1 MDKAKNK
8 LHGSE
13 MNSLKSTIIS
23 IICIILLN
31 ACVTRTPPEKPKVIS
46 QQEIIKNEKE
56 DMIWAMP
63 SWCEN
68 LQQEP
73 FQFKACGIAQSPN
86 LQTSRTRSELDAR
99 KQISKILGNQ
109 CRSTEKEE
117 SRNGKTFFNSSFVCD
132 TGEVSIKNALV
143 KNRKTERVGN
153 NFVTFTEMS
162 LSYRFSN

>member
-13 MNSLKSTIIS
+13 MNSLKSVIIS
-23 IICIILLN
+23 ITCIILLN
-31 ACVTRTPPEKPKVIS
+31 ACVTSAPPEKTKVIS

-73 FQFKACGIAQSPN
+73 FQFKACGIAKSSN

-99 KQISKILGNQ
+99 KQISKMLSNQ
-109 CRSTEKEE
+109 CNSSEREE
-117 SRNGKTFFNSSFVCD
+117 TRNGKTFFNSSFICE
-132 TGEVSIKNALV
+132 TGKVAIKNSLI

-162 LSYRFSN
+162 LFYR

>member
-13 MNSLKSTIIS
+13 MNSLKSIIIS
-23 IICIILLN
+23 IFCIILLN
-31 ACVTRTPPEKPKVIS
+31 ACVTSASPKKIKVIS

-68 LQQEP
+68 LKQEP
-73 FQFKACGIAQSPN
+73 FQFKACGIAKSPN

-99 KQISKILGNQ
+99 KQISKILNNQ
-109 CRSTEKEE
+109 CRGTEKEE
-117 SRNGKTFFNSSFVCD
+117 SRNGKTFFNSSFLCD
-132 TGEVSIKNALV
+132 TGEVSIKNTLI

-153 NFVTFTEMS
+153 YFVTFTEMS
-162 LSYRFSN
+162 LFYR

>member
-1 MDKAKNK
+1 MMNLKNI
-8 LHGSE
+8 L
-13 MNSLKSTIIS
+13 IS
-23 IICIILLN
+23 IFFVILLSGCMKSN
-31 ACVTRTPPEKPKVIS
+31 PTEKPKVIS

-73 FQFKACGIAQSPN
+73 FQFKACGIAKSSN

-99 KQISKILGNQ
+99 KQISKILSNQ
-109 CRSTEKEE
+109 CRSTERE
-117 SRNGKTFFNSSFVCD
+117 STRNGNSVFNSTFTCE

-143 KNRKTERVGN
+143 RKRKTERVGT

-162 LSYRFSN
+162 LSYRFGN

>member
-1 MDKAKNK
+1 MGKAKNK

-13 MNSLKSTIIS
+13 MNRLKNIITS
-23 IICIILLN
+23 ITCIILLN
-31 ACVTRTPPEKPKVIS
+31 ACVTSAPPEKTKVIS

-68 LQQEP
+68 LKQEP
-73 FQFKACGIAQSPN
+73 FQFKACGIAKSPN

-99 KQISKILGNQ
+99 KQISKILNNQ
-109 CRSTEKEE
+109 CRGTEKEE
-117 SRNGKTFFNSSFVCD
+117 SRNGKTFFNSLFVCE
-132 TGEVSIKNALV
+132 TGKVSIKNTLI

-153 NFVTFTEMS
+153 SFVTFTEMS
-162 LSYRFSN
+162 LFYR

>member
-13 MNSLKSTIIS
+13 MNSLKSIIIS
-23 IICIILLN
+23 IFCIILLN
-31 ACVTRTPPEKPKVIS
+31 ACDTSASPEKIKVIS

-68 LQQEP
+68 IKQEP
-73 FQFKACGIAQSPN
+73 FQFKACGIAKSPN

-99 KQISKILGNQ
+99 KQISKTLNNQ
-109 CRSTEKEE
+109 CRGIEKEE
-117 SRNGKTFFNSSFVCD
+117 SRNGKSFFNSSFVCD
-132 TGEVSIKNALV
+132 TGEVSIKNTLI

-162 LSYRFSN
+162 LFYR

>member
-1 MDKAKNK
+1 MMNLKNI
-8 LHGSE
+8 L
-13 MNSLKSTIIS
+13 IS
-23 IICIILLN
+23 IAFMILLSGCMASN
-31 ACVTRTPPEKPKVIS
+31 PPEKPKVIS

-73 FQFKACGIAQSPN
+73 FQFKACGIAKSPN

-99 KQISKILGNQ
+99 KQISKILSNQ
-109 CRSTEKEE
+109 CRSTERE
-117 SRNGKTFFNSSFVCD
+117 STRNGNSVFNSTFTCE

-143 KNRKTERVGN
+143 RKRKTERVGT

-162 LSYRFSN
+162 LSYRFGN

>member
-1 MDKAKNK
+1 M
-8 LHGSE
+8 
-13 MNSLKSTIIS
+13 SLKNIFIS
-23 IICIILLN
+23 ITFVILLSGCMTSN
-31 ACVTRTPPEKPKVIS
+31 APEKPKVIS

-73 FQFKACGIAQSPN
+73 FQFKACGIAKSPN

-99 KQISKILGNQ
+99 KQISKILSNQ
-109 CRSTEKEE
+109 CRSTERE
-117 SRNGKTFFNSSFVCD
+117 SARNGNSVFNSTFTCE

-143 KNRKTERVGN
+143 RKRKTERVGT

-162 LSYRFSN
+162 LSYRFGN

>member
-1 MDKAKNK
+1 MDLKNI
-8 LHGSE
+8 L
-13 MNSLKSTIIS
+13 IS
-23 IICIILLN
+23 ITFVILLSGCMASN
-31 ACVTRTPPEKPKVIS
+31 PPEKPKVIS

-73 FQFKACGIAQSPN
+73 FQFKACGIAKSPN

-99 KQISKILGNQ
+99 KQISKILSNQ
-109 CRSTEKEE
+109 CRSTERE
-117 SRNGKTFFNSSFVCD
+117 STRNGNGVFNSTFTCE

-143 KNRKTERVGN
+143 RKRKTERVGA

-162 LSYRFSN
+162 LSYRFGN

>member
-1 MDKAKNK
+1 MNLKN
-8 LHGSE
+8 
-13 MNSLKSTIIS
+13 IFIS
-23 IICIILLN
+23 ITFVILLSGCMTSN
-31 ACVTRTPPEKPKVIS
+31 APEKPKVIS

-73 FQFKACGIAQSPN
+73 FQFKACGIAKSPN

-99 KQISKILGNQ
+99 KQISKILSNQ
-109 CRSTEKEE
+109 CRSTERE
-117 SRNGKTFFNSSFVCD
+117 SARNGNSVFNSTFTCE

-143 KNRKTERVGN
+143 RKRKTERVGT

-162 LSYRFSN
+162 LSYRFGN

>member
-8 LHGSE
+8 LHSSE
-13 MNSLKSTIIS
+13 MNKLKKVIIS
-23 IICIILLN
+23 ITCIILLN
-31 ACVTRTPPEKPKVIS
+31 ACVTSAPPEKPKVIS
-46 QQEIIKNEKE
+46 QQEIRKNEKE

-68 LQQEP
+68 LKQEP
-73 FQFKACGIAQSPN
+73 FQFKACGIAKSPN

-99 KQISKILGNQ
+99 KQISKILNNQ
-109 CRSTEKEE
+109 CRGIEIEE
-117 SRNGKTFFNSSFVCD
+117 SMNGKTFFNSSFICE
-132 TGEVSIKNALV
+132 TGEVSIKNTLI

-162 LSYRFSN
+162 LFYK

>member
-13 MNSLKSTIIS
+13 MISLKSIIIS
-23 IICIILLN
+23 IFCIILLN
-31 ACVTRTPPEKPKVIS
+31 ACVTSASPEKIKVIS

-68 LQQEP
+68 IKQEP
-73 FQFKACGIAQSPN
+73 FQFKACGIAKSPN

-99 KQISKILGNQ
+99 KQISKILNNQ
-109 CRSTEKEE
+109 CRVIEKEE
-117 SRNGKTFFNSSFVCD
+117 SRNGKSFFNSSFVCD
-132 TGEVSIKNALV
+132 TGEVSIKNTLI

-162 LSYRFSN
+162 LFYR

>member
-1 MDKAKNK
+1 MNKLKNIFKSLTCIIILNGCVINNAPEKAK
-8 LHGSE
+8 
-13 MNSLKSTIIS
+13 
-23 IICIILLN
+23 
-31 ACVTRTPPEKPKVIS
+31 AVS
-46 QQEIIKNEKE
+46 QQEIIKNEQE

-73 FQFKACGIAQSPN
+73 FQFKACGVAKSPN

-99 KQISKILGNQ
+99 KQISKILSNQ
-109 CRSTEKEE
+109 CSASEREST
-117 SRNGKTFFNSSFVCD
+117 RNGNSVFNSTFTCE

-143 KNRKTERVGN
+143 RKRKTERVDT

>member
-1 MDKAKNK
+1 MNLKN
-8 LHGSE
+8 
-13 MNSLKSTIIS
+13 IFIS
-23 IICIILLN
+23 ITFVILLSGCMTSN
-31 ACVTRTPPEKPKVIS
+31 APEKPKVIS

-73 FQFKACGIAQSPN
+73 FQFKACGIAKSPN

-99 KQISKILGNQ
+99 KQISKILSNQ
-109 CRSTEKEE
+109 CRSTERE
-117 SRNGKTFFNSSFVCD
+117 STRNGNSVFNSTFTCE

-143 KNRKTERVGN
+143 RKRKTERVGT

-162 LSYRFSN
+162 LSYRFGN

>member
-1 MDKAKNK
+1 MNLKN
-8 LHGSE
+8 
-13 MNSLKSTIIS
+13 IFIS
-23 IICIILLN
+23 ITFVILLSGCMTSN
-31 ACVTRTPPEKPKVIS
+31 APEKPKVIS

-73 FQFKACGIAQSPN
+73 FQFKACGIAKSAN

-99 KQISKILGNQ
+99 KQISKILSNQ
-109 CRSTEKEE
+109 CRSTERE
-117 SRNGKTFFNSSFVCD
+117 STRNGNSVFNSTFTCE
-132 TGEVSIKNALV
+132 TGKVSIKNALV
-143 KNRKTERVGN
+143 RKRKTERVGT

-162 LSYRFSN
+162 LSYRFGN

>member
-1 MDKAKNK
+1 M
-8 LHGSE
+8 
-13 MNSLKSTIIS
+13 SLKNIFIS
-23 IICIILLN
+23 ITFVILLSGCMTSN
-31 ACVTRTPPEKPKVIS
+31 APEKPKVIS

-73 FQFKACGIAQSPN
+73 FQFKSCGIAKSPN

-99 KQISKILGNQ
+99 KQISKILSNQ
-109 CRSTEKEE
+109 CRSTEIE
-117 SRNGKTFFNSSFVCD
+117 STSNGNSVFNSTFTCE

-143 KNRKTERVGN
+143 RKRKTERVGT

-162 LSYRFSN
+162 LSYRFGN

>member
-1 MDKAKNK
+1 MNLKN
-8 LHGSE
+8 
-13 MNSLKSTIIS
+13 IFIS
-23 IICIILLN
+23 ITFVILLSGCMTSN
-31 ACVTRTPPEKPKVIS
+31 APEKPKVIS

-73 FQFKACGIAQSPN
+73 FQFKACGIAKSAN

-99 KQISKILGNQ
+99 KQISKILSNQ
-109 CRSTEKEE
+109 CRSTERE
-117 SRNGKTFFNSSFVCD
+117 SARNGNSVFNSTFTCE

-143 KNRKTERVGN
+143 RKRKTERVGT

-162 LSYRFSN
+162 LSYRFGN

>member
-1 MDKAKNK
+1 MNK
-8 LHGSE
+8 LK
-13 MNSLKSTIIS
+13 NIFKSLT
-23 IICIILLN
+23 CIIILN
-31 ACVTRTPPEKPKVIS
+31 GCVINNAPEKPKAVS
-46 QQEIIKNEKE
+46 QQEIIKNEQE

-73 FQFKACGIAQSPN
+73 FQFKACGVAKSPN

-99 KQISKILGNQ
+99 KQISKILSNQ
-109 CRSTEKEE
+109 CSASEREST
-117 SRNGKTFFNSSFVCD
+117 RNGNSVFNSTFTCE

-143 KNRKTERVGN
+143 RKRKTERVDT

>member
-1 MDKAKNK
+1 MDLKNI
-8 LHGSE
+8 L
-13 MNSLKSTIIS
+13 IS
-23 IICIILLN
+23 ITFVILLSGCMTSN
-31 ACVTRTPPEKPKVIS
+31 APEKPKVIS

-73 FQFKACGIAQSPN
+73 FQFKACGIAKSAN

-99 KQISKILGNQ
+99 KQISKILSNQ
-109 CRSTEKEE
+109 CRSTERE
-117 SRNGKTFFNSSFVCD
+117 STRNGNSVFNSTFTCE

-143 KNRKTERVGN
+143 RKRKTERVGT

-162 LSYRFSN
+162 LSYRFGN

>member
-1 MDKAKNK
+1 MNKLKNIFKSLTCIIILNGCVINNAPEKAK
-8 LHGSE
+8 
-13 MNSLKSTIIS
+13 
-23 IICIILLN
+23 
-31 ACVTRTPPEKPKVIS
+31 AVS
-46 QQEIIKNEKE
+46 QQEIIKNEQE
-56 DMIWAMP
+56 DMMWAMP

-73 FQFKACGIAQSPN
+73 FQFKACGVAKSPN

-99 KQISKILGNQ
+99 KQISKILSNQ
-109 CRSTEKEE
+109 CSASEREST
-117 SRNGKTFFNSSFVCD
+117 RNGNSVFNSTFTCE

-143 KNRKTERVGN
+143 RKRKTERVDT

>member
-1 MDKAKNK
+1 MDLKNI
-8 LHGSE
+8 L
-13 MNSLKSTIIS
+13 IS
-23 IICIILLN
+23 ITFVTLLSGCMASN
-31 ACVTRTPPEKPKVIS
+31 PPEKPKVIS

-56 DMIWAMP
+56 DMMWAMP

-73 FQFKACGIAQSPN
+73 FQFKACGIAKSPN

-99 KQISKILGNQ
+99 KQISKILSNQ
-109 CRSTEKEE
+109 CRSTERE
-117 SRNGKTFFNSSFVCD
+117 STRNGNSVFNSTFTCE

-143 KNRKTERVGN
+143 RKRKTERVGT

-162 LSYRFSN
+162 LSYRFGN

>member
-13 MNSLKSTIIS
+13 MNSLKSVIIS
-23 IICIILLN
+23 ITCIILLN
-31 ACVTRTPPEKPKVIS
+31 ACVANVPSEKPKVIS

-68 LQQEP
+68 LKQEP
-73 FQFKACGIAQSPN
+73 FQFKACGIAKSPN

-109 CRSTEKEE
+109 CRLAEKEE
-117 SRNGKTFFNSSFVCD
+117 TRNGKTFFNSSFVCE

-143 KNRKTERVGN
+143 KNRKTERVGK
-153 NFVTFTEMS
+153 NFVTFTEMT

>member
-13 MNSLKSTIIS
+13 MNRLNSTIIS
-23 IICIILLN
+23 ITCIILLN
-31 ACVTRTPPEKPKVIS
+31 ACVYSESPEKSKVIS

-68 LQQEP
+68 LKQEP
-73 FQFKACGIAQSPN
+73 FQLKACGIAKSPN

-99 KQISKILGNQ
+99 KQISKILNNQ
-109 CRSTEKEE
+109 CRGTEKEE
-117 SRNGKTFFNSSFVCD
+117 SRNGKTFFNSSFLCD
-132 TGEVSIKNALV
+132 TGEVSIKNIFI

-162 LSYRFSN
+162 LFYR

>member
-13 MNSLKSTIIS
+13 MNSLKSIIIS
-23 IICIILLN
+23 IFCIILLN
-31 ACVTRTPPEKPKVIS
+31 ACVTSASPEKIKVIS

-68 LQQEP
+68 IKQEP
-73 FQFKACGIAQSPN
+73 FQFKACGIAKSPN

-99 KQISKILGNQ
+99 KQISKTLNNQ
-109 CRSTEKEE
+109 CRGIEKEE
-117 SRNGKTFFNSSFVCD
+117 SRNGKSFFNSSFVCD
-132 TGEVSIKNALV
+132 TGEVSIKNTLI

-162 LSYRFSN
+162 LFYR

>member
-13 MNSLKSTIIS
+13 MNNLKSVIIS
-23 IICIILLN
+23 ITCIILLN
-31 ACVTRTPPEKPKVIS
+31 ACVTSAPPEKPKVIS

-68 LQQEP
+68 IKQEP
-73 FQFKACGIAQSPN
+73 FQFKACGIAKSPN

-99 KQISKILGNQ
+99 KQISKTLNNQ
-109 CRSTEKEE
+109 CRGIEKEE
-117 SRNGKTFFNSSFVCD
+117 SRNGKSFFNSSFVCD
-132 TGEVSIKNALV
+132 TGEVSIKNTLI

-162 LSYRFSN
+162 LFYR